1 LQVNDEVDVL
11 PNTVVILYVVGE
23 PLFGVSFQYWSVDS
37 ADEAV
42 VFDIVKFVLGCISQ
56 LGEGIDNNT
65 ENNVEQDCDNDQEES
80 QIKDSPEVETLTIL
94 FDGSLCGQILSNTS
108 TTSNTIVD
116 GT

>member
-1 LQVNDEVDVL
+1 M
-11 PNTVVILYVVGE
+11 VILDVVGE
-23 PLFGVSFQYWSVDS
+23 PLFCVSFQDWSVDS

-80 QIKDSPEVETLTIL
+80 QIKDRPEVETLTIL
-94 FDGSLCGQILSNTS
+94 FNGSLCGQILSNTS

>member
-1 LQVNDEVDVL
+1 VNDEVDVL
-11 PNTVVILYVVGE
+11 PNAVVVLYVVSE
-23 PLFGVSFQYWSVDS
+23 SLFGVSFQDWPVDA

-42 VFDIVKFVLGCISQ
+42 VFDIAEFVLGGISQ
-56 LGEGIDNNT
+56 LGEGIDNDT

-94 FDGSLCGQILSNTS
+94 FDGSLCWQILSDTS